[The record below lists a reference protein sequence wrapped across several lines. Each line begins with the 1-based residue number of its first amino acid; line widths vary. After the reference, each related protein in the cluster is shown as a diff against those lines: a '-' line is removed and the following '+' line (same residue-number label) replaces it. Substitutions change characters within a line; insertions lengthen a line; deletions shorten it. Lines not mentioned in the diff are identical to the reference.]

1 MSDISMPSPEAISS
15 MISALRENPALLQGI
30 ASSLGIDKGEENKK
44 EDDAPSEAKTQ
55 EASSVSPL
63 PPEIMKALPTVLS
76 LMSGEGKA
84 KSQSEANSEAL
95 LYALKPYLS
104 QSRADAIEK
113 IIRLSRLGDIRSEI
127 K

>member
-44 EDDAPSEAKTQ
+44 EEDEPSQ
-55 EASSVSPL
+55 EKASEVSSVSSL
-63 PPEIMKALPTVLS
+63 PPEIMKALPAFLS

-84 KSQSEANSEAL
+84 KSKSEANREAL

-104 QSRADAIEK
+104 KSRADAIEK
-113 IIRLSRLGDIRSEI
+113 IIRLSRLGDILSEI